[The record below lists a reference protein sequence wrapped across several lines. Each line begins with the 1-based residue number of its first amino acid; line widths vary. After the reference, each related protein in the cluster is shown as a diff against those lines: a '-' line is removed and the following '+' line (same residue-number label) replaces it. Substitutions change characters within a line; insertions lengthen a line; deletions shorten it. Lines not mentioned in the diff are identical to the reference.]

1 MSNRELRGTKR
12 TCQNHECG
20 VRFYDLMRDPITCP
34 SCGAA
39 YQPLTAAASASA
51 ARAEER
57 AARKATKKPDF
68 VVDKAS
74 EPGDVPEVEGEVAL
88 DDLPVEDE
96 AVSPAEDETFLEEE
110 EDEGS
115 DVSGIVGG
123 PGEGEEDQ

>member
-20 VRFYDLMRDPITCP
+20 VRFYDLMRDPISCP
-34 SCGAA
+34 ACGAA
-39 YQPLTAAASASA
+39 YQPLAAPTMAS

-57 AARKATKKPDF
+57 AARRAPKKPEF
-68 VVDKAS
+68 VVEKAS

-123 PGEGEEDQ
+123 PGGGEEDQ